1 MQDGII
7 AGNGNSRYLKTVA
20 AALSLYPKYEDFIDA
35 LIAGTFP
42 IDLNGINASGWVQ
55 QGTPLNKAN
64 LFSDSTAS
72 SLGLSAANSPND
84 ALLKLKQLIDSSNA
98 NANTR
103 AKIATGSYIGSVS
116 PKTSGSGQTTK
127 TITLGFRPSLFILNL
142 TLFDLSYSMVFTQQ
156 SLKSAMIIGSTVQAT
171 ILSNGITLNG
181 LVQNIDHSSYTYVWI
196 AIG

>member
-20 AALSLYPKYEDFIDA
+20 AALSLYPKYEDFIAA

-64 LFSDSTAS
+64 LFSDTTAS

-84 ALLKLKQLIDSSNA
+84 ALAKIKTLIDSVNTNA
-98 NANTR
+98 NGR
-103 AKIATGSYIGSVS
+103 AIIDTGYYIGDGTNTVSKTFTTPVKLFCMYCRTYDGKTFSTDLLVDPSISGAYRWTTVSV
-116 PKTSGSGQTTK
+116 
-127 TITLGFRPSLFILNL
+127 FR
-142 TLFDLSYSMVFTQQ
+142 DC
-156 SLKSAMIIGSTVQAT
+156 TVSW
-171 ILSNGITLNG
+171 SNGNKTVTLSG
-181 LVQNIDHSSYTYVWI
+181 YGI
-196 AIG
+196 ADSGDVNHYFVVR